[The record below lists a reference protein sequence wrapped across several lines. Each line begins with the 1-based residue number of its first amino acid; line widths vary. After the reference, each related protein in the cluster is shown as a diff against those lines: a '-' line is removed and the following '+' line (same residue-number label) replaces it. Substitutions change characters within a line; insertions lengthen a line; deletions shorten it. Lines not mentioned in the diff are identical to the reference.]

1 MKKMKTFGNSKYTV
15 TVETCKV
22 FITDENGKR
31 PAPDEVVF
39 VLQKGGREMR
49 EDKHAIT
56 VEMTMDEAKELA
68 GWILEL
74 AGKIQEK

>member
-1 MKKMKTFGNSKYTV
+1 
-15 TVETCKV
+15 
-22 FITDENGKR
+22 
-31 PAPDEVVF
+31 
-39 VLQKGGREMR
+39 MR